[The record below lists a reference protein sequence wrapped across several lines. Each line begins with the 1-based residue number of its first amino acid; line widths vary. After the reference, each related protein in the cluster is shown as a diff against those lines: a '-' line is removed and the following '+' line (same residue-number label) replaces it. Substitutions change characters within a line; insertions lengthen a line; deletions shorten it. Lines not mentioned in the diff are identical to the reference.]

1 MSNFAYI
8 NNDGIVTKV
17 IVADQNFINSGAVGD
32 PFRWIQTSYNQNFR
46 KNFAGIGFKYD
57 RIRDAFIAPKP
68 YPSWVL
74 NEETCRWEA
83 PVPYPSDGK
92 LYDWDETTQA
102 WILISE

>member
-17 IVADQNFINSGAVGD
+17 IVADQNFINSGVVGD

-46 KNFAGIGFKYD
+46 KNFAGI
-57 RIRDAFIAPKP
+57 RDAFIAPKP
-68 YPSWVL
+68 YPSWIL

-83 PVPYPSDGK
+83 PVLYPNDGK
-92 LYDWDETTQA
+92 LYVWDETTLS
-102 WILISE
+102 WKLISE